1 MRSKKSKN
9 SNRFVPDKYV
19 PDIMS
24 VKGAY
29 GYQYVVNKD
38 YRVVAVES
46 TGVGY
51 YYPYVVLGNGETVS
65 AVNRYTPETFSK
77 KMYDKKII
85 LKLVKP

>member
-9 SNRFVPDKYV
+9 SNRFVPEKYA
-19 PDIMS
+19 PSIMLA
-24 VKGAY
+24 KGAY
-29 GYQYVVNKD
+29 GYRYVVNDD
-38 YRVVAVES
+38 YRVIAVES
-46 TGVGY
+46 MDGY
-51 YYPYVVLGNGETVS
+51 YYPYVVLGNGEKVS